1 MWPKREKSWPSIC
14 VAALLATAC
23 VASATARAQT
33 TDSCNRACLETF
45 IDRYLEALV
54 ARDPSRAPF
63 AVDVKYTENGQE
75 LRLDQ
80 GLWKTASGNSTYRL
94 YFADPVPGQV
104 GFIGVIQE
112 NGSPV
117 IIALRLKIENRQITE
132 AEMIASRVQQ
142 GGFARVENFTEPFPI
157 LTQPLAPAERVP
169 RAQLIAAANSYFTG
183 LDTEESGANVAFDE
197 RCRRRENG
205 AVTANNPSPD
215 AAGMAALGCKA
226 QFDTGFSAFVTDI
239 RERRFPVV
247 DEERGLVYTV
257 IFFDHAG
264 DIDSYTLPDG
274 TVVPVGGAFRRPLTF
289 MIGELFKIVNGNI
302 RQIEAVLL
310 EVPYRMPSG
319 WVD

>member
-1 MWPKREKSWPSIC
+1 MWPKRKKSRPGVW
-14 VAALLATAC
+14 VAVLLAATAC
-23 VASATARAQT
+23 GATAAAQT
-33 TDSCNRACLETF
+33 ADPCDRSCLEGF
-45 IDRYLEALV
+45 IDRYLDALV
-54 ARDPSRAPF
+54 ARDPARVPF

-80 GLWKTASGNSTYRL
+80 GLWKTASGDSTYRL

-112 NGSPV
+112 NESPV
-117 IIALRLKIENRQITE
+117 IIALRLKVENRQIRE

-142 GGFARVENFTEPFPI
+142 GGFARVENFTEPFAI
-157 LTQPLAPAERVP
+157 LLQPLAPEERVP

-183 LDTEESGANVAFDE
+183 LDTEESGTNVAFDE
-197 RCRRRENG
+197 RCQRRENG
-205 AVTANNPSPD
+205 AVTANNPAAD
-215 AAGMAALGCKA
+215 AGGMAALGCKA

-264 DIDSYTLPDG
+264 DVESYTRPDG
-274 TVVPVGGAFRRPLTF
+274 TVVPVGSAFRRPLTF
-289 MIGELFKIVNGNI
+289 MIGEVFKIVNGNI

-319 WVD
+319 WID